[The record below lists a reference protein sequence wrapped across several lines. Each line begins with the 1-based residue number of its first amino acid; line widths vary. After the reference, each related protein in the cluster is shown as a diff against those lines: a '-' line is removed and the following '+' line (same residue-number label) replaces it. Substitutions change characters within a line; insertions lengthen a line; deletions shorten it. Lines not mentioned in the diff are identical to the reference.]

1 MKTKIYS
8 NIPPKEKTTKG
19 KTVSVLTQ
27 SQKEKQVDSLTD
39 DQYKRY
45 LGCSKEWSH
54 KEAFQFAKQN
64 DNKQVRSSSGDTA
77 KLEKL
82 YWSIQNLMEN
92 LSGRWM
98 DEGKHEDIAEYQ
110 KVLEKAFSAEIK
122 KSAHIVKM
130 SSRPFGFVLEMNSTG
145 FRYKFTCSSNR
156 YRYAR
161 V

>member
-1 MKTKIYS
+1 M
-8 NIPPKEKTTKG
+8 
-19 KTVSVLTQ
+19 SVLTQ

-45 LGCSKEWSH
+45 LRCPKDWSH
-54 KEAFQFAKQN
+54 KETFAYAKSHSNQ
-64 DNKQVRSSSGDTA
+64 QVRSPKEDSA
-77 KLEKL
+77 KLDKL
-82 YWSIQNLMEN
+82 YYSIQNLMEN

-122 KSAHIVKM
+122 KNAHIVKM
-130 SSRPFGFVLEMNSTG
+130 SSRPFGFILEMNSTG
-145 FRYKFTCSSNR
+145 FRYKFTCSSTR
-156 YRYAR
+156 YLYAR